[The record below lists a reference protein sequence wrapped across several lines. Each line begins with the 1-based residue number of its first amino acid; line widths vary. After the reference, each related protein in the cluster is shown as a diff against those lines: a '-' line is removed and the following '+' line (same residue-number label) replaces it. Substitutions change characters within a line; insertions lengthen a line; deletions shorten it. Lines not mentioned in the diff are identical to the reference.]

1 MEVYLALLLNPT
13 YSNLIT
19 EMLWKTFVGR
29 WSMSLLFSDLEDV
42 IVNKV
47 SYMFYVIKQW
57 KFLNQMI
64 ESIVFRIPVEVEMD
78 NPLVRVHYLV
88 FKTLPYFRPGYSLL
102 LCIWKGQWRLVMS
115 KDILL
120 TSMHKF
126 KSFILYVVLILL
138 LNGGQWQQEGLNLGE

>member
-13 YSNLIT
+13 YSNPIT

-29 WSMSLLFSDLEDV
+29 WSISLLFSDLEDV

-64 ESIVFRIPVEVEMD
+64 ESIVFRIPGKGGTD
-78 NPLVRVHYLV
+78 NQVPVWQVWQSRQALCLACGGLDWYSRSDRFLTRLDKAFWLATVVSIVR
-88 FKTLPYFRPGYSLL
+88 SA
-102 LCIWKGQWRLVMS
+102 
-115 KDILL
+115 
-120 TSMHKF
+120 
-126 KSFILYVVLILL
+126 
-138 LNGGQWQQEGLNLGE
+138 